1 MREKEAII
9 DQLGRKIKVNTIPQ
23 RLVSLVPSITELL
36 VVGFRLEEQVIGIT
50 NYCIHPA
57 SLLKNKVRLGGPKT
71 IDVKKLQALAPQLV
85 IASKEENTR
94 EQVEEVATFVPVY
107 VTDVKTKASAF
118 EAMLSIG
125 TLLDQDLQASQIVA
139 QIKSA
144 FATLPKIQKGPS
156 AAYLIWKEPFMAV
169 GAYNFINDML
179 FSAGFSNVFASH
191 NSRYPVTS
199 FSEIESLRPEYV
211 LLSSE
216 PYPFSDEHKRLF
228 NQQLPDIKTVLVNG
242 EMFSWYGSRM
252 LKAPAYFNKMF
263 LQISLQSHTVLHL

>member
-1 MREKEAII
+1 MLEKEAIT
-9 DQLGRKIKVNTIPQ
+9 DQLGRKFKVDSTPQ

-36 VVGFRLEEQVIGIT
+36 AVGFRLEEQVVGVT
-50 NYCIHPA
+50 DYCIHPA
-57 SLLKNKVRLGGPKT
+57 SLLKNKMRLGGPKT

-85 IASKEENTR
+85 MASKEENTR
-94 EQVEEVATFVPVY
+94 EQVEAIATFVPVY

-118 EAMLSIG
+118 EAMLAIG
-125 TLLDQDLQASQIVA
+125 TLLGQDLQASQIVA

-144 FATLPKIQKGPS
+144 FGTLLKIQKGPS

-169 GAYNFINDML
+169 GADTFINDML

-199 FSEIESLRPEYV
+199 FNEIVSLHPKYL

-216 PYPFSDEHKRLF
+216 PYPFSDEHKRWF
-228 NQQLPDIKTVLVNG
+228 NQQLPDVKTILVDG

-252 LKAPAYFNKMF
+252 LKSPAYFNKMF